1 MFAIIELGGRQFP
14 VQQGTRLQCEKLDLD
29 ANATF
34 TVEKVLMVK
43 TGEKVQVGQPYLK
56 GVEVRAKVVGH
67 ARGKKIIGLKY
78 KPKVNYRRKYGHRQ
92 AYTTVQID
100 SITG

>member
-1 MFAIIELGGRQFP
+1 MFAVIELGGKQFP
-14 VQQGTRLQCEKLDLD
+14 VQPGTRLQCEKLDLD
-29 ANATF
+29 PNAPF

-43 TGEKVQVGQPYLK
+43 NGEKVKVGQPYLK

-78 KPKVNYRRKYGHRQ
+78 KNKVNYRRKYGHRQ
-92 AYTTVQID
+92 TYTTVQID